1 MNHNKIIED
10 NSLYRKSTII
20 NFHSEILI
28 NDSYI
33 NYEIEN
39 TFIVFNS
46 IDNILYL
53 IYSNKNFSIISFNLI
68 DNKKVNEIKNVHD
81 NYITCFSHF
90 LDKQN
95 KRDLII
101 SISSKDNNIKLWN
114 VGNWEILHNFK
125 KINHSGELYASC
137 FLNDKDMNYI
147 ITSNS
152 DLFSTEP
159 LKIFDFKGNEIK
171 KINDSNVN
179 TFFIEIFYNKDSD
192 KKFIVTGN
200 FGYALSYDYNKNK
213 VYNKYQDEYN
223 IFNKKEYIHIII
235 YDKANLIN
243 LISSNKDGNI
253 RIWDF
258 DSGELLKKYNIINI
272 GLRGICLLN
281 DKLLSIGC
289 DNYEI
294 KILDLKNGKIV
305 QSLKGHYRQVLN
317 IKKIFHPKYKECLV
331 SKGILND
338 YVILWKEIL
347 NDSI

>member
-1 MNHNKIIED
+1 MNHKKNILD
-10 NSLYRKSTII
+10 NSLYGKNSVI

-28 NDSYI
+28 KDSYT

-53 IYSNKNFSIISFNLI
+53 IYSNKNFSIISFNLV
-68 DNKKVNEIKNVHD
+68 DNKKINEIKKAHNI
-81 NYITCFSHF
+81 YITSFSHF

-101 SISSKDNNIKLWN
+101 SLSSKDNNIKLWN
-114 VGNWEILHNFK
+114 MINFEVLHNFQN
-125 KINHSGELYASC
+125 INQNGELYAAC
-137 FLNDKDMNYI
+137 FLNDNDNNYI

-159 LKIFDFKGNEIK
+159 LKIFDFKGNKIK
-171 KINDSNVN
+171 EINDSNVN
-179 TFFIEIFYNKDSD
+179 TFCIKIFFNKNIGI
-192 KKFIVTGN
+192 KFIVTGN

-213 VYNKYQDEYN
+213 EYNKYQDEYN

-235 YDKANLIN
+235 YDKAKEIN
-243 LISSNKDGNI
+243 LISSNRDGNI

-258 DSGELLKKYNIINI
+258 DSGELLKKFNIVNKCI
-272 GLRGICLLN
+272 RGICLWN
-281 DKLLSIGC
+281 DELLSVGC
-289 DNYEI
+289 DDFEI
-294 KILDLKNGKIV
+294 KIIDLKDGKIV

-317 IKKIFHPKYKECLV
+317 IKKIFHSKYKECLV
-331 SKGILND
+331 SKGIAFH
-338 YVILWKEIL
+338 K
-347 NDSI
+347 